1 MIYSIKDGKYSG
13 DNTLSTAWGAAFI
26 AGAAERGYECACYPD
41 TETPDFHV
49 RWVKTP
55 ADSKDNVDNVDKDGI
70 SIALTLAEMKGFK
83 AQQVENATAGFDA
96 ERKDSGMTF
105 KSSLG
110 FVVDGDARS
119 RDNLAGLI
127 NIGVEPVAFR
137 DHDNGDH
144 QLTLDNLK
152 TLLKEAQMN
161 GAMLYQQKWQMQ
173 AKIESAKSLK
183 ALKAIEIVFKMADFT
198 EVKNGD

>member
-26 AGAAERGYECACYPD
+26 ADAASRGYECACYPD
-41 TETPDFHV
+41 TETPDFHA

-55 ADSKDNVDNVDKDGI
+55 ADSRDNVSEDGN
-70 SIALTLAEMKGFK
+70 SLSLTLAELKSFK
-83 AQQVENATAGFDA
+83 KQQVETATAGFDA

-119 RDNLAGLI
+119 RDNLSGLI

-144 QLTLDNLK
+144 QLTLDNLR
-152 TLLKEAQMN
+152 TLLREAQMN

-173 AKIESAKSLK
+173 AKIESAMSLK
-183 ALKAIEIVFKMADFT
+183 SLKAIEIVFKMADFT
-198 EVKNGD
+198 EVMNGD

>member
-41 TETPDFHV
+41 TETPDFHA
-49 RWVKTP
+49 RWVHTP
-55 ADSKDNVDNVDKDGI
+55 ADSKDNVSEDGI

-83 AQQVENATAGFDA
+83 KQQVENATAGFDA

-119 RDNLAGLI
+119 RDNLSGLI
-127 NIGVEPVAFR
+127 NIGQEPVSFR

-144 QLTLDNLK
+144 SLTLDNLK
-152 TLLKEAQMN
+152 TLLREAQMN
-161 GAMLYQQKWQMQ
+161 GAMLYQQKWAMQ
-173 AKIESAKSLK
+173 KAIGACRSIK
-183 ALKAIEIVFKMADFT
+183 ALKAVEIKFTMADFSKK
-198 EVKNGD
+198 EEN

>member
-26 AGAAERGYECACYPD
+26 ADAASRGYECACYPD
-41 TETPDFHV
+41 TETPDFHR
-49 RWVKTP
+49 RWVHTP
-55 ADSKDNVDNVDKDGI
+55 ADSKDNVSEDGI
-70 SIALTLAEMKGFK
+70 SISLTLAELKGFK

-119 RDNLAGLI
+119 RDNLSGLI
-127 NIGVEPVAFR
+127 NIGQEPVSFR

-144 QLTLDNLK
+144 SLTLDNLR
-152 TLLKEAQMN
+152 TLLVEAQKN
-161 GAMLYQQKWQMQ
+161 GALLYQQKWAMQ
-173 AKIESAKSLK
+173 KAIADAKSLK
-183 ALKAIEIVFKMADFT
+183 ALKAIDIKFTMADFSK
-198 EVKNGD
+198 EEN

>member
-13 DNTLSTAWGAAFI
+13 DNTLSTDWGAAFI
-26 AGAAERGYECACYPD
+26 ADAASRGYECACYPD
-41 TETPDFHV
+41 TETPDFHR

-55 ADSKDNVDNVDKDGI
+55 ADSKDNVSEDGI
-70 SIALTLAEMKGFK
+70 SISLTLAEYKGFK

-119 RDNLAGLI
+119 RDNLSGLI
-127 NIGVEPVAFR
+127 NIGQEPVAFR

-144 QLTLDNLK
+144 SLTLDNLK

-161 GAMLYQQKWQMQ
+161 GALLYQQKWAMQ
-173 AKIESAKSLK
+173 KAIGACKSVK
-183 ALKAIEIVFKMADFT
+183 ALKAVEIKFTMADFSKK
-198 EVKNGD
+198 EEN

>member
-13 DNTLSTAWGAAFI
+13 DNTLSTAWGAAYI
-26 AGAAERGYECACYPD
+26 ADAASRGYECACYPD

-55 ADSKDNVDNVDKDGI
+55 ADSKDNVSDDGI
-70 SIALTLAEMKGFK
+70 SIALTLAEYKGFK

-110 FVVDGDARS
+110 FTVDGDARS
-119 RDNLAGLI
+119 RDNLSGLI
-127 NIGVEPVAFR
+127 NIGQEPVSFR

-144 QLTLDNLK
+144 SLTLNDLR

-161 GAMLYQQKWQMQ
+161 GAMLYQQKWAMQ
-173 AKIESAKSLK
+173 KAIADAKSLK
-183 ALKAIEIVFKMADFT
+183 ALKAVEIKFTMADFSKK
-198 EVKNGD
+198 EEN

>member
-26 AGAAERGYECACYPD
+26 AGAAERGYECACWPD
-41 TETPDFHV
+41 TETPDFHA
-49 RWVKTP
+49 RWVRTP
-55 ADSKDNVDNVDKDGI
+55 ADSKDNVSEDGI
-70 SIALTLAEMKGFK
+70 SIVLTLAEMKGFK

-119 RDNLAGLI
+119 RDNLSGLI
-127 NIGVEPVAFR
+127 NIGQEPVSFR

-144 QLTLDNLK
+144 SLTLDNLK

-161 GAMLYQQKWQMQ
+161 GAMLYQQKWAMQ
-173 AKIESAKSLK
+173 KAIGACKSVK
-183 ALKAIEIVFKMADFT
+183 ALKAVEIKFTMADFSKK
-198 EVKNGD
+198 EEN

>member
-26 AGAAERGYECACYPD
+26 AGATSRGYECACYPD

-49 RWVKTP
+49 RWVHTP
-55 ADSKDNVDNVDKDGI
+55 ADSKDNVSEDGI
-70 SIALTLAEMKGFK
+70 SISLTLAEYKGFK

-96 ERKDSGMTF
+96 ARKDSGMTF

-119 RDNLAGLI
+119 RDNLSGLI
-127 NIGVEPVAFR
+127 NIGREPVSFR

-144 QLTLDNLK
+144 SLTLDNLRL
-152 TLLKEAQMN
+152 LLKEAQMN
-161 GAMLYQQKWQMQ
+161 GAMLYQQKWAMQ
-173 AKIESAKSLK
+173 KAISDAKSLK
-183 ALKAIEIVFKMADFT
+183 ALKAVEIKFTMADFSKK
-198 EVKNGD
+198 EEN

>member
-26 AGAAERGYECACYPD
+26 AGAAERGYECACYSD
-41 TETPDFHV
+41 TETPDFHR

-55 ADSKDNVDNVDKDGI
+55 ADSRDNVSEDGI

-119 RDNLAGLI
+119 RDNLSGLI
-127 NIGVEPVAFR
+127 NIGAEPVAFR

-144 QLTLDNLK
+144 QLSLNDLR
-152 TLLKEAQMN
+152 TLLREAQMN
-161 GAMLYQQKWQMQ
+161 GAMLYQQKWAMQ
-173 AKIESAKSLK
+173 AKI
-183 ALKAIEIVFKMADFT
+183 
-198 EVKNGD
+198 

>member
-13 DNTLSTAWGAAFI
+13 DNTLSPVWGAAFI
-26 AGAAERGYECACYPD
+26 AGAATRGYECACYPD
-41 TETPDFHV
+41 TETPDFHR

-55 ADSKDNVDNVDKDGI
+55 ADSKDNVDKDGI

-83 AQQVENATAGFDA
+83 LMQVENATTGFDA
-96 ERKDSGMTF
+96 ERKDSGMIF

-110 FVVDGDARS
+110 FTVDGDARS
-119 RDNLAGLI
+119 RDNLSGLI

-144 QLTLDNLK
+144 SLTLDDLR

-161 GAMLYQQKWQMQ
+161 GAMLYQQKWAMQ

>member
-41 TETPDFHV
+41 TETPDFHA

-55 ADSKDNVDNVDKDGI
+55 ADSKDNVSEDGI
-70 SIALTLAEMKGFK
+70 SISLTLAELKGFK
-83 AQQVENATAGFDA
+83 KQQVKNATAGFDA
-96 ERKDSGMTF
+96 EHKDSGTTF
-105 KSSLG
+105 KSILG

-119 RDNLAGLI
+119 RDNLSGLI
-127 NIGVEPVAFR
+127 NIGVEPVSFR

-144 QLTLDNLK
+144 SLMLEDLK
-152 TLLKEAQMN
+152 MLLKEAQMN
-161 GAMLYQQKWQMQ
+161 VVMLRQQKWKLQK
-173 AKIESAKSLK
+173 AIADAKSLK
-183 ALKAIEIVFKMADFT
+183 SLKAIDIKFTMADFSKK
-198 EVKNGD
+198 EEN

>member
-26 AGAAERGYECACYPD
+26 AGAAERGYECACWPD
-41 TETPDFHV
+41 TETPDFHA
-49 RWVKTP
+49 RWVRTP
-55 ADSKDNVDNVDKDGI
+55 ADSKDNVSEDGI
-70 SIALTLAEMKGFK
+70 SISLTLAEYKGFK

-119 RDNLAGLI
+119 RDNLSGLI
-127 NIGVEPVAFR
+127 NIGQEPVSFR

-144 QLTLDNLK
+144 SLTLDNLK

-161 GAMLYQQKWQMQ
+161 GAMLYQQKWAMQ
-173 AKIESAKSLK
+173 KAISDAKSLK
-183 ALKAIEIVFKMADFT
+183 ALKAVEIKFTMADFSKK
-198 EVKNGD
+198 EEN

>member
-26 AGAAERGYECACYPD
+26 AGAASRGYECACYPD
-41 TETPDFHV
+41 TETPDFHA

-55 ADSKDNVDNVDKDGI
+55 ADSKDNVSEDGI
-70 SIALTLAEMKGFK
+70 SISLTLAEYKGFK

-105 KSSLG
+105 KSSRG

-119 RDNLAGLI
+119 RDNLSGLI
-127 NIGVEPVAFR
+127 NIGQEPVSFCLIDR
-137 DHDNGDH
+137 RPPRP
-144 QLTLDNLK
+144 TLDNLR

-161 GAMLYQQKWQMQ
+161 GAMLYQQKWAMQ
-173 AKIESAKSLK
+173 KAIEACRSIK
-183 ALKAIEIVFKMADFT
+183 ALKAIEIKVTMADFSKK
-198 EVKNGD
+198 EEN

>member
-13 DNTLSTAWGAAFI
+13 DNTLSTAWGAAYI

-41 TETPDFHV
+41 TETPDFHA
-49 RWVKTP
+49 RWVHTP
-55 ADSKDNVDNVDKDGI
+55 ADSRDNVSEDGI
-70 SIALTLAEMKGFK
+70 SIALTIAEMKGFK
-83 AQQVENATAGFDA
+83 KQQVENATAGFDA

-119 RDNLAGLI
+119 RDNLSGLI

-137 DHDNGDH
+137 DHDNGAH
-144 QLTLDNLK
+144 SLTLDNLRL
-152 TLLKEAQMN
+152 LLKEAQMN
-161 GAMLYQQKWQMQ
+161 GAMLYQQKWQIQ
-173 AKIESAKSLK
+173 SAIEKCGTLEE
-183 ALKAIEIVFKMADFT
+183 LRAIEIVFRMADFT
-198 EVKNGD
+198 HD

>member
-26 AGAAERGYECACYPD
+26 ADAASRGYECACYPD
-41 TETPDFHV
+41 TEMPDFHA

-55 ADSKDNVDNVDKDGI
+55 ADSKDNVSEDGI

-83 AQQVENATAGFDA
+83 LMQVKNATEGFDSK
-96 ERKDSGMTF
+96 RKDPSMFF

-110 FVVDGDARS
+110 FSVDGDARS
-119 RDNLAGLI
+119 RDNLDGLKA
-127 NIGVEPVAFR
+127 IGIEPVTFR
-137 DHDNGDH
+137 DHDNIDH
-144 QLTLDNLK
+144 SLTLANLE
-152 TLLKEAQMN
+152 LLIKEANMN
-161 GAMLYQQKWQMQ
+161 RTQLYQQKWKLQ
-173 AKIESAKSLK
+173 AQIDGAKSLK
-183 ALKAIEIVFKMADFT
+183 ALKAIEIVFKMADFS

>member
-41 TETPDFHV
+41 TETPDFHA

-55 ADSKDNVDNVDKDGI
+55 ADSKDNVSEDGI

-119 RDNLAGLI
+119 RDNLSGLI

-137 DHDNGDH
+137 DHDNVDH
-144 QLTLDNLK
+144 SLNLADIE
-152 TLLKEAQMN
+152 TLLREARKN
-161 GAMLYQQKWQMQ
+161 VALLYQQKWQIQ
-173 AKIESAKSLK
+173 SAIEKCGTLEE
-183 ALKAIEIVFKMADFT
+183 LRAIEIVFKMADFAH
-198 EVKNGD
+198 D

>member
-1 MIYSIKDGKYSG
+1 MSEY
-13 DNTLSTAWGAAFI
+13 
-26 AGAAERGYECACYPD
+26 
-41 TETPDFHV
+41 
-49 RWVKTP
+49 
-55 ADSKDNVDNVDKDGI
+55 GI
-70 SIALTLAEMKGFK
+70 SIVLPLAEMKGFK

-110 FVVDGDARS
+110 FTVDGDARS
-119 RDNLAGLI
+119 RDNLSGLI

-144 QLTLDNLK
+144 SLTLNDLR

-161 GAMLYQQKWQMQ
+161 GAMLYQQKWAMQ
-173 AKIESAKSLK
+173 KAIGACKSVK
-183 ALKAIEIVFKMADFT
+183 ALKAVEIKFTMADFSKK
-198 EVKNGD
+198 EEN

>member
-26 AGAAERGYECACYPD
+26 ADAAARGYECACWPD
-41 TETPDFHV
+41 TETPDFHA

-55 ADSKDNVDNVDKDGI
+55 ADSKDNVSEDGI
-70 SIALTLAEMKGFK
+70 SISLTLAELKGFK
-83 AQQVENATAGFDA
+83 KQQVENATAGFDA
-96 ERKDSGMTF
+96 ERKDSGMIF

-119 RDNLAGLI
+119 RDNLSGLI

-144 QLTLDNLK
+144 SLTLDNLK

-161 GAMLYQQKWQMQ
+161 GAMLYQQKWKLQ

>member
-26 AGAAERGYECACYPD
+26 AGAAERGYECACWPD
-41 TETPDFHV
+41 TETPDFHA
-49 RWVKTP
+49 RWVRTP
-55 ADSKDNVDNVDKDGI
+55 ADSKDNVSEDGI
-70 SIALTLAEMKGFK
+70 SISLTLAEYKGFK

-96 ERKDSGMTF
+96 ERKDSGMAF

-110 FVVDGDARS
+110 FTVDGDARS
-119 RDNLAGLI
+119 RDNLSGLI
-127 NIGVEPVAFR
+127 NIGAEPVAFR

-144 QLTLDNLK
+144 SLTLDNLK

-161 GAMLYQQKWQMQ
+161 GAMLYQQKWALQK
-173 AKIESAKSLK
+173 AISDAKSLK
-183 ALKAIEIVFKMADFT
+183 ALKAVEIKFTMADFSK
-198 EVKNGD
+198 EEN

>member
-26 AGAAERGYECACYPD
+26 AGAAERGYECACWPD
-41 TETPDFHV
+41 TETPDFHA

-55 ADSKDNVDNVDKDGI
+55 ADSKDNVSEDGI

-83 AQQVENATAGFDA
+83 LMQVENATAGFDA

-119 RDNLAGLI
+119 RDNLSGLI
-127 NIGVEPVAFR
+127 NIGQEPVAFR

-144 QLTLDNLK
+144 SLMLEDLRM
-152 TLLKEAQMN
+152 LLKEAQMN
-161 GAMLYQQKWQMQ
+161 GAMLYQQKWKLQ
-173 AKIESAKSLK
+173 AKIESTKSLK

>member
-26 AGAAERGYECACYPD
+26 AGAAERGYECACWPD

-49 RWVKTP
+49 RWVHTP
-55 ADSKDNVDNVDKDGI
+55 ADSKDNVSEDGI
-70 SIALTLAEMKGFK
+70 SIVLTLAEYKDFK

-110 FVVDGDARS
+110 FTVDGDARS
-119 RDNLAGLI
+119 RDNLSGLI

-144 QLTLDNLK
+144 SLTLDNLK

-161 GAMLYQQKWQMQ
+161 GAMLYQQKWAMQ
-173 AKIESAKSLK
+173 KAIGACKSVK
-183 ALKAIEIVFKMADFT
+183 ALKAVEIKFTMADFSKK
-198 EVKNGD
+198 EEN

>member
-41 TETPDFHV
+41 TETPDFHR

-55 ADSKDNVDNVDKDGI
+55 ADSKDNVSEDGI
-70 SIALTLAEMKGFK
+70 SISLTLTEYKGFK
-83 AQQVENATAGFDA
+83 KQQVENATAGFDA

-110 FVVDGDARS
+110 FTVDGDARS
-119 RDNLAGLI
+119 RDNLSGLI

-144 QLTLDNLK
+144 SLTLDNLK

-161 GAMLYQQKWQMQ
+161 GAMLYQQKWALQK
-173 AKIESAKSLK
+173 AIEACRSIK
-183 ALKAIEIVFKMADFT
+183 ALKAVEIKFTMADFSK
-198 EVKNGD
+198 EEN

>member
-41 TETPDFHV
+41 TETPDFHA
-49 RWVKTP
+49 RWVRTP
-55 ADSKDNVDNVDKDGI
+55 AGSKDNVSEDGI
-70 SIALTLAEMKGFK
+70 SIVLTLAEYKGFK

-119 RDNLAGLI
+119 RDNLSGLI

-144 QLTLDNLK
+144 SLTLNDLR

-161 GAMLYQQKWQMQ
+161 GAMLYQQKWAMQ
-173 AKIESAKSLK
+173 KAIGACKSVK
-183 ALKAIEIVFKMADFT
+183 ALKAVEIKFTMADFSKK
-198 EVKNGD
+198 EEN